1 MANEDELPRALI
13 LSDGKPGHLSQA
25 MALARHLSLAFDTVE
40 VHFRQRLAKVISY
53 PLDRLHLYCSGLFSL
68 STSIDTDYGL
78 LIAAG
83 SESYYSAK
91 TLGRALDIPVV
102 AVMLP
107 KGYRYN
113 DFELI
118 IAQNHDLPPQRDNI
132 LTLPIN
138 LTYVNPQGHLAG
150 QQGQHYVAFI
160 IGGDSPHGVLDPRQL
175 IKQIE
180 NIMAELPEHKFWL
193 TTSRRTSKEVE
204 KHLKNIPFDYAI
216 YYSDCQVNP
225 IADFLKF
232 SDYVFITADSTSM
245 ISEAVSYG
253 QANVEVL
260 PLRDSNSSKTKA
272 DKLISALASNL
283 CLHIYDGRVGKAN
296 AKIDIGN
303 FIKKAVLRCGLRV
316 VR

>member
-1 MANEDELPRALI
+1 METDKALQRALI
-13 LSDGKPGHLSQA
+13 LSDGKPGHRNQA
-25 MALARHLSLAFDTVE
+25 IALARHLGLSFDTVE
-40 VHFRQRLAKVISY
+40 VHFRRRLSKAISY
-53 PLDRLHLYCSGLFSL
+53 LLDHLYIYCSCLYSL
-68 STSIDTDYGL
+68 SSSIDADYCV

-83 SESYYSAK
+83 SESYYAAK
-91 TLGRALDIPVV
+91 TIGRAYDIPVV

-107 KGYRYN
+107 KGYRYT

-118 IAQNHDLPPQRDNI
+118 FAQNHDLPPQRDNI

-138 LTYVNPQGHLAG
+138 LTYVDPQGHLVG

-160 IGGDSPHGVLDPRQL
+160 IGGDSPHGVLDSQQL
-175 IKQIE
+175 IMQIE
-180 NIMAELPEHKFWL
+180 NVIADLSEHKFWL

-204 KHLKNIPFDYAI
+204 KCLKNITFDHAI
-216 YYSDCQVNP
+216 YYSDSQVNP

-260 PLRDSNSSKTKA
+260 PLRGSNSSKTKA
-272 DKLISALASNL
+272 DKLISALALNS
-283 CLHIYDGRVGKAN
+283 CLHIYDGQVGKAN

-303 FIKKAVLRCGLRV
+303 IIKKAVLRCGLRV